1 MLSMN
6 VPVDEFI
13 TPDPVTAREDMS
25 IDEVRS
31 LMDRHDIRHLPV
43 MRGNAVVGL
52 ISERDV
58 RLVSGLTV
66 AEKLMVNASDIM
78 TTVLLT
84 VGASTPLVEVAHA
97 MARQKVGSAI
107 VNDEDGRLL
116 GIFTATD
123 NTVISRNTAIFAKDI
138 IQLGF
143 QRIFHH
149 FRSDFLHGT
158 GMRFCTDFPSH
169 LH

>member
-6 VPVDEFI
+6 VPVDEFT
-13 TPDPVTAREDMS
+13 TPDPVIAREDMS

-31 LMDRHDIRHLPV
+31 LMERHDIRHLPV

-66 AEKLMVNASDIM
+66 AEKLLVNASDIM

-84 VGASTPLVEVAHA
+84 VSACSTRPRREFVLPEHNRKAVPIFRHRRIIAPVMLAP
-97 MARQKVGSAI
+97 SALT
-107 VNDEDGRLL
+107 R
-116 GIFTATD
+116 
-123 NTVISRNTAIFAKDI
+123 TAIA
-138 IQLGF
+138 GPVSST
-143 QRIFHH
+143 H
-149 FRSDFLHGT
+149 
-158 GMRFCTDFPSH
+158 
-169 LH
+169 